1 MIHRAGL
8 SLLAKKAL
16 LRLAHAYVAPGRKAS
31 AYLGLLGA
39 KPSHIFIAPNCIDLT
54 LFSMGSGTARRPRRL
69 VVCGRLTPLKNVD
82 SVLTAIDLA
91 GLNHEFTLTIV
102 GTRPLEDQ
110 LRTRASALGI
120 RAEFRGHV
128 PYEALPG
135 VLRESDALLFPMRDD
150 VWGFVLNEAAAC
162 GLPII
167 ASAVAGGTIEL
178 VADGAS
184 GWSVEPT
191 PEGIA
196 AASTHLH
203 ALTPTEWMRF
213 SKEFGGSL
221 SASPLSER

>member
-82 SVLTAIDLA
+82 LVLTAIDLA

-102 GTRPLEDQ
+102 GTGPLETNYVPEHPRWVLERSSVDMYP
-110 LRTRASALGI
+110 TRPYPGCCAIGCSRVSYEGRCLG
-120 RAEFRGHV
+120 FG
-128 PYEALPG
+128 
-135 VLRESDALLFPMRDD
+135 
-150 VWGFVLNEAAAC
+150 
-162 GLPII
+162 
-167 ASAVAGGTIEL
+167 
-178 VADGAS
+178 
-184 GWSVEPT
+184 
-191 PEGIA
+191 
-196 AASTHLH
+196 
-203 ALTPTEWMRF
+203 
-213 SKEFGGSL
+213 SK
-221 SASPLSER
+221 